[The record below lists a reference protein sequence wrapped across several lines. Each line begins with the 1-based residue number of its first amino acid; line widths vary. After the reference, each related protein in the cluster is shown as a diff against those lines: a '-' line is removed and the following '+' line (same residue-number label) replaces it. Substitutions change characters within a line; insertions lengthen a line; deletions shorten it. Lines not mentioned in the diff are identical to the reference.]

1 MKQWGLFM
9 PVSESATVRYEQSGQ
24 TLRMAISG
32 RLDADTT
39 SRIWPEALAKCDTIL
54 PEQLQV
60 DASSID
66 YCDSAGIG
74 LLLKLRDI
82 QQGRNKNITIDGLK
96 PEFSKLL
103 TLFDPGQIAAPPAAG
118 SLSRRIAEEVGRSAA
133 AVVRDLVEEVNFI
146 GELSVKMTESL
157 LHPTRLRWQDAML
170 IAEKTGANAVGIV
183 SLMGFLIGL
192 ILAFQSAV
200 PMKLFGAEIFV
211 ADLVAISL
219 FRELGPLI
227 TAVIVASRTGS
238 SFAAEIGTMTVNE
251 EVDALVTM
259 GLDPVKFLVIPRVLS
274 TTFVMPILAMFNSI
288 VGLIGAGVL
297 MVSIGFTPITYIQRV
312 QLAVHPHDVIG
323 GLVKTLV
330 FGALIAS
337 IGCLRGLQTRRDA
350 SGVGDAA
357 TRAVVTGIVAIV
369 VTDGVFAVLYY
380 HLGI

>member
-1 MKQWGLFM
+1 MAVNDNM
-9 PVSESATVRYEQSGQ
+9 PVRYEQSGHA
-24 TLRMAISG
+24 LRMTFAG
-32 RLDADTT
+32 RLDAETI
-39 SRIWPEALAKCDTIL
+39 SRLWPEAVAKCDAL
-54 PEQLQV
+54 YPDHLQI
-60 DASSID
+60 DASAIN

-74 LLLKLRDI
+74 LLLKLRDM
-82 QQGRNKNITIDGLK
+82 QQSRNKSFTVEGLK
-96 PEFSKLL
+96 PEFNKLL
-103 TLFDPGQIAAPPAAG
+103 TLFDPGKITAPAPEG
-118 SLSRRIAEEVGRSAA
+118 SLSRRVAEEVGKSVV
-133 AVVRDLVEEVNFI
+133 AVVKDLAEEVSFI
-146 GELSVKMTESL
+146 GELSVKLTEL
-157 LHPTRLRWQDAML
+157 LMHPLQLRWQDAML

-200 PMKLFGAEIFV
+200 PMRLFGAEIFV
-211 ADLVAISL
+211 ADLVSISL

-227 TAVIVASRTGS
+227 TAIIVASRTGS

-274 TTFVMPILAMFNSI
+274 TIFVMPLLTMFNNI
-288 VGLIGAGVL
+288 VGLIGAAVL
-297 MVSIGFTPITYIQRV
+297 MISIGFAPVTYIQRI
-312 QLAVHPHDVIG
+312 QLAVHPRDVIG

-337 IGCLRGLQTRRDA
+337 IGCMRGLQTRRDA

-357 TRAVVTGIVAIV
+357 TQAVVSSIVAIV

-380 HLGI
+380 YMGI

>member
-1 MKQWGLFM
+1 MAANGRA
-9 PVSESATVRYEQSGQ
+9 SVRYEQSGQ
-24 TLRMAISG
+24 TLRVVIVG
-32 RLDADTT
+32 RLDAEAT
-39 SRIWPEALAKCDTIL
+39 SRLWPEAVTKCDTL
-54 PEQLQV
+54 CPDKLQI
-60 DASSID
+60 DASAIN

-74 LLLKLRDI
+74 LLLKLRDM
-82 QQGRNKNITIDGLK
+82 QQGRNKSIAIDGLK
-96 PEFSKLL
+96 PEFNKLL
-103 TLFDPGQIAAPPAAG
+103 TLFDPGKIAAPAPQG
-118 SLSRRIAEEVGRSAA
+118 SLCRRVIEEVGRSAV
-133 AVVRDLVEEVNFI
+133 AVVKNLGEEVNFL
-146 GELSVKMTESL
+146 GELSVKLTQSL
-157 LHPTRLRWQDAML
+157 MHPLSLRWQDSML

-274 TTFVMPILAMFNSI
+274 TIFVMPLLTMFNNI

-297 MVSIGFTPITYIQRV
+297 MISIGFTPITYIQRI
-312 QLAVHPHDVIG
+312 QQAVHPHDIIG

-330 FGALIAS
+330 FGALIAA

-357 TRAVVTGIVAIV
+357 TQAVVSSIVAIV
-369 VTDGVFAVLYY
+369 VTDGIFAVLYY

>member
-1 MKQWGLFM
+1 MGVRM
-9 PVSESATVRYEQSGQ
+9 PVGERVSVRYAQSGSSLHM
-24 TLRMAISG
+24 TVAG
-32 RLDADTT
+32 RLDAEAT
-39 SRIWPEALAKCDTIL
+39 SRIWPEAVSKCEAASPD
-54 PEQLQV
+54 ELQI
-60 DASSID
+60 DAAEVD
-66 YCDSAGIG
+66 YCDSAGVG
-74 LLLKLRDI
+74 LFLKLRNF
-82 QQGRNKNITIDGLK
+82 QQGRGKKVSINGLK
-96 PEFSKLL
+96 PEFDKLL
-103 TLFDPGQIAAPPAAG
+103 TLFDPGKIAAPPAAG
-118 SLSRRIAEEVGRSAA
+118 SLSRRVVEEVGRSVAA
-133 AVVRDLVEEVNFI
+133 AVRNLGEEISFI
-146 GELSVKMTESL
+146 GELSVKLTQSIV
-157 LHPTRLRWQDAML
+157 HPFSVRWQDSML

-238 SFAAEIGTMTVNE
+238 AFAAEIGTMTVNE

-259 GLDPVKFLVIPRVLS
+259 GLDPVKFLVIPRVIS
-274 TTFVMPILAMFNSI
+274 TIFVMPLLAMFNSI
-288 VGLIGAGVL
+288 VGLVGAGVL
-297 MVSIGFTPITYIQRV
+297 MISIGFTPITYIHRV
-312 QLAVHPHDVIG
+312 QMAVHPHDVIG

-357 TRAVVTGIVAIV
+357 TNAVVSSIVAIV
-369 VTDGVFAVLYY
+369 VTDGIFAVLYY
-380 HLGI
+380 HIGI

>member
-1 MKQWGLFM
+1 
-9 PVSESATVRYEQSGQ
+9 
-24 TLRMAISG
+24 
-32 RLDADTT
+32 
-39 SRIWPEALAKCDTIL
+39 L
-54 PEQLQV
+54 PDQLKV
-60 DASSID
+60 DASAID

-74 LLLKLRDI
+74 LLLKLRDM
-82 QQGRNKNITIDGLK
+82 QQSRNKSFVIDGLK
-96 PEFSKLL
+96 PEFNKLL
-103 TLFDPGQIAAPPAAG
+103 TLFDPGKIAVATPQG
-118 SLSRRIAEEVGRSAA
+118 SLSRRVVEEVGRS
-133 AVVRDLVEEVNFI
+133 VVAFVTGVGEEVSFI
-146 GELSVKMTESL
+146 GELSVKLVQSL
-157 LHPTRLRWQDAML
+157 AHPLRLRWQDTML
-170 IAEKTGANAVGIV
+170 ITEKTGANAVGIV

-192 ILAFQSAV
+192 ILAFQSAI
-200 PMKLFGAEIFV
+200 PMKMFGAQIFV
-211 ADLVAISL
+211 ADLVGISL

-274 TTFVMPILAMFNSI
+274 TIFVMPLLTMFNNI
-288 VGLIGAGVL
+288 VGLVGAGVL
-297 MVSIGFTPITYIQRV
+297 MLSIGFTPITYIQRL

-357 TRAVVTGIVAIV
+357 TQAVVSSIVAIV
-369 VTDGVFAVLYY
+369 VTDGIFAVLYY

>member
-1 MKQWGLFM
+1 MAAN
-9 PVSESATVRYEQSGQ
+9 ESASVRYEQSGQ
-24 TLRMAISG
+24 TLRMTFGG
-32 RLDADTT
+32 RLDAEAT
-39 SRIWPEALAKCDTIL
+39 SRLWPDAVAKCTAVL
-54 PEQLQV
+54 PDNLQI
-60 DASSID
+60 DAASVD

-74 LLLKLRDI
+74 LLLKLRNM
-82 QQGRNKNITIDGLK
+82 QQGRNKSIAINGLK
-96 PEFSKLL
+96 PEFTKLL
-103 TLFDPGQIAAPPAAG
+103 TLFDPGTIAKPAPRG
-118 SLSRRIAEEVGRSAA
+118 SLCRRVVEEVGRSMV
-133 AVVRDLVEEVNFI
+133 AVVRNLGEEVSFL
-146 GELSVKMTESL
+146 GELSVKLTHSL
-157 LHPTRLRWQDAML
+157 MHPLSLRWQDAML
-170 IAEKTGANAVGIV
+170 ITEKTGANAVGIV

-251 EVDALVTM
+251 EVDALVTI

-274 TTFVMPILAMFNSI
+274 TIFVMPLLTMFNNI

-297 MVSIGFTPITYIQRV
+297 MISIGFTPITYIQRI
-312 QLAVHPHDVIG
+312 QQSVHPHDIIG

-330 FGALIAS
+330 FGALIAG

-357 TRAVVTGIVAIV
+357 TQAVVSSIVAIV
-369 VTDGVFAVLYY
+369 VTDGIFAVLYY

>member
-1 MKQWGLFM
+1 MT
-9 PVSESATVRYEQSGQ
+9 VDESASVRYEQSGQ
-24 TLRMAISG
+24 TLRMTFVG

-39 SRIWPEALAKCDTIL
+39 SRAWPEAVSKCEAIL
-54 PEQLQV
+54 PENLQI
-60 DASSID
+60 DAASVD

-74 LLLKLRDI
+74 LLLKLRDM
-82 QQGRNKNITIDGLK
+82 QQSRSKSFAIKGLK
-96 PEFSKLL
+96 PEFTKLL
-103 TLFDPGQIAAPPAAG
+103 TLFDPGKIAAPAPEG
-118 SLSRRIAEEVGRSAA
+118 SLCRRLVEEVGRSVAA
-133 AVVRDLVEEVNFI
+133 FVTGIGEEVSFL
-146 GELSVKMTESL
+146 GELSVKLTHSL
-157 LHPTRLRWQDAML
+157 MHPLSLRWQDCML

-192 ILAFQSAV
+192 ILAFQSAI

-211 ADLVAISL
+211 ADLVSISL

-259 GLDPVKFLVIPRVLS
+259 GLDPLKFLVVPRVLS
-274 TTFVMPILAMFNSI
+274 TIVVMPFLTMFNNI

-297 MVSIGFTPITYIQRV
+297 MISIGFTPITYIQRI

-357 TRAVVTGIVAIV
+357 TKAVVSSIVAIV

>member
-1 MKQWGLFM
+1 MAVNDNK
-9 PVSESATVRYEQSGQ
+9 AVRYEQSGH
-24 TLRMAISG
+24 TLRMTFAG
-32 RLDADTT
+32 RLGAEST
-39 SRIWPEALAKCDTIL
+39 SRLWPEVVAKCDNL
-54 PEQLQV
+54 RPDHLQV
-60 DASSID
+60 DGSAID

-74 LLLKLRDI
+74 LLLKLRDM
-82 QQGRNKNITIDGLK
+82 QQSRNKSITIEGLK
-96 PEFSKLL
+96 PEFNKLL
-103 TLFDPGQIAAPPAAG
+103 TLFDPGKITAPAPVG
-118 SLSRRIAEEVGRSAA
+118 SLSRRVVVEVGRSAV
-133 AVVRDLVEEVNFI
+133 AVVRDLGEEINFI
-146 GELSVKMTESL
+146 GELSVKGTSLL
-157 LHPTRLRWQDAML
+157 LHPLQIRWQDAML

-200 PMKLFGAEIFV
+200 PMKLFGAEIYV
-211 ADLVAISL
+211 ADLVSISL

-227 TAVIVASRTGS
+227 TAIIVASRTGS

-259 GLDPVKFLVIPRVLS
+259 GLDPVKFLAIPRVLS
-274 TTFVMPILAMFNSI
+274 TVFVMPLLTMFNNI
-288 VGLIGAGVL
+288 VGLVGAAIL
-297 MVSIGFTPITYIQRV
+297 MISIGFAPITYIQRIRD
-312 QLAVHPHDVIG
+312 AVHPHDVIG

-357 TRAVVTGIVAIV
+357 TRAVVDSIVAVV

-380 HLGI
+380 YMGI

>member
-1 MKQWGLFM
+1 M
-9 PVSESATVRYEQSGQ
+9 PVSEVASVSYEQSGQ
-24 TLRMAISG
+24 SLRITIAG
-32 RLDADTT
+32 RLDAEAT
-39 SRIWPEALAKCDTIL
+39 SKIWPEAVSKANALL
-54 PEQLQV
+54 PEQVQI
-60 DASSID
+60 DASSVD

-74 LLLKLRDI
+74 LLLKLRDL
-82 QQGRNKNITIDGLK
+82 QQDRGKKFAIDGLK
-96 PEFSKLL
+96 PEFNKLL
-103 TLFDPGQIAAPPAAG
+103 TLFDPGKIAAPPAPG
-118 SLSRRIAEEVGRSAA
+118 SLSRRVAEEVGRSILE
-133 AVVRDLVEEVNFI
+133 VIRDLSEEVSFI
-146 GELSVKMTESL
+146 GELSVKIIHSL
-157 LHPTRLRWQDAML
+157 LHPGSVRWQDAAL

-200 PMKLFGAEIFV
+200 PMKMFGAEIFV
-211 ADLVAISL
+211 ADLVGISL

-227 TAVIVASRTGS
+227 TAVIVASRSGS

-274 TTFVMPILAMFNSI
+274 TIFVMPLLTMFNNI

-297 MVSIGFTPITYIQRV
+297 MISIGFTPITYIQRL
-312 QLAVHPHDVIG
+312 QLAVQPHDVIG
-323 GLVKTLV
+323 GLIKTLV

-357 TRAVVTGIVAIV
+357 TRAVVASIVAIV

-380 HLGI
+380 HMGV